1 MIVAMF
7 FFLPKLWPSFEWVAK
22 GKLETFLRLSPCVWI
37 KSSIF
42 AQNVIKILFI
52 FYSSRVL
59 CVCVFIFFSLP
70 VSFAVAPLLITNR
83 FVDWLVSV
91 SNVTAVCVCLCYPFM
106 IVCKKKK
113 PATPRLFFFFFN
125 LRIWKVEDCQHR
137 KVKQLWHH
145 HHIKNFSFVSLCISI
160 YCNTHHFV
168 TRRTHSHFDDRL
180 P

>member
-1 MIVAMF
+1 MSLKFSLF
-7 FFLPKLWPSFEWVAK
+7 FIRHV
-22 GKLETFLRLSPCVWI
+22 C
-37 KSSIF
+37 
-42 AQNVIKILFI
+42 
-52 FYSSRVL
+52 

-113 PATPRLFFFFFN
+113 TRHTKTFFFLN

-137 KVKQLWHH
+137 KVKQL
-145 HHIKNFSFVSLCISI
+145 
-160 YCNTHHFV
+160 
-168 TRRTHSHFDDRL
+168 
-180 P
+180 